1 MMDIAKEITKASD
14 LLLQAVQSLQK
25 ATLNS
30 PSSSNCTEQSTVV
43 VTTASRPSHTVG
55 RMITCSGSPKSEL
68 KDLFNWSG
76 SKHKSATK
84 RKVNSVKKKKLQWT
98 HTFCCLASQSQR

>member
-1 MMDIAKEITKASD
+1 MDNAKELTKASD

-25 ATLNS
+25 TTSNS
-30 PSSSNCTEQSTVV
+30 PSSSSCTEQSTVV

-68 KDLFNWSG
+68 KDLFQ
-76 SKHKSATK
+76 
-84 RKVNSVKKKKLQWT
+84 LQLEWIE
-98 HTFCCLASQSQR
+98 A

>member
-1 MMDIAKEITKASD
+1 MDNAKELTKASD

-25 ATLNS
+25 ATSN
-30 PSSSNCTEQSTVV
+30 SSSCTEQSTVV

-68 KDLFNWSG
+68 KDLFNFNSSG

-84 RKVNSVKKKKLQWT
+84 RKVN
-98 HTFCCLASQSQR
+98 